1 MENVV
6 AHVHGLHDMNEMH
19 PRTAITQSIVH
30 YGGAKI

>member
-6 AHVHGLHDMNEMH
+6 AHVHGLHDMNDMH
-19 PRTAITQSIVH
+19 LRAAITQSIVR